1 MKIVVKKIHQRA
13 AVLPL
18 TGGVREG
25 LSPLHYGRGLG
36 VGLFLL
42 FSLHLAAQPALHVA
56 NDIVNVGDILF
67 QTPKSIS
74 FEIKNNGNKPLTI
87 KDVHPACGCTTA
99 EWPRQPIAPGADA
112 RITAIFDAATLGTF
126 QKDLAVY
133 SNASEQPVYLTF
145 QGRVVTDVDADY
157 DGSYPIDLGVVR
169 LSTNEIEFDDV
180 KRGDLPVAQ
189 IQIVNT
195 TRNSYTPQLMHLP
208 SYLSARC
215 IPERLNA
222 GRQGRILITLDSNL
236 LPAMGLHQTSIYLS
250 RRPGDK
256 VSAENEISVSA
267 LLLPNFTSF
276 SESQLAVAPAIE
288 LSADSLSFTEL
299 TKKKKQQ
306 QVITIKNTGKTPLT
320 ISRLQVYGKVLTV
333 SLSSKTI
340 KPGKTAKLKVTAS
353 AKYLKNNK
361 TRPRVLLIT
370 NDPKRPKVVVEVKVH

>member
-1 MKIVVKKIHQRA
+1 
-13 AVLPL
+13 
-18 TGGVREG
+18 
-25 LSPLHYGRGLG
+25 

-133 SNASEQPVYLTF
+133 SNASDKPVYLTF

-256 VSAENEISVSA
+256 VSSENEISVSA

-370 NDPKRPKVVVEVKVH
+370 NDPKRPKVVAEVKVH